1 MLLIHIIKICHF
13 PHLGT
18 KLFSNHLAVKNNKW
32 AMWELSRLHMSH
44 SSMFIRK
51 NPRYF
56 FYYVYVPINRWW
68 CLWLDWRILTHSDID
83 WNNACILYSLSAAII
98 IWNGLLKLNS
108 PMVTK
113 GHGIK
118 SYMVN
123 SYIENICILT
133 YLIKIS
139 VYSLPD
145 IQTSYRYHIMNL
157 V

>member
-1 MLLIHIIKICHF
+1 M
-13 PHLGT
+13 
-18 KLFSNHLAVKNNKW
+18 AVKNNKW

-113 GHGIK
+113 SHGTK

-123 SYIENICILT
+123 SYINICNLTNFTKLPVFKQVTVIISRNWCIFLLNKAIFLLTHENIESNINCID
-133 YLIKIS
+133 KFKQ
-139 VYSLPD
+139 V
-145 IQTSYRYHIMNL
+145 
-157 V
+157 

>member
-1 MLLIHIIKICHF
+1 M
-13 PHLGT
+13 
-18 KLFSNHLAVKNNKW
+18 AVKNNKW

-44 SSMFIRK
+44 WSMFIRK
-51 NPRYF
+51 NLRYF
-56 FYYVYVPINRWW
+56 LYCVYVPINRWW

-113 GHGIK
+113 SHGTK

-123 SYIENICILT
+123 SYINICNLTNFTKYSVKRFLNKVQISYQEIGVFFIEQSYILINT
-133 YLIKIS
+133 WK
-139 VYSLPD
+139 
-145 IQTSYRYHIMNL
+145 YREQHKLYRQ